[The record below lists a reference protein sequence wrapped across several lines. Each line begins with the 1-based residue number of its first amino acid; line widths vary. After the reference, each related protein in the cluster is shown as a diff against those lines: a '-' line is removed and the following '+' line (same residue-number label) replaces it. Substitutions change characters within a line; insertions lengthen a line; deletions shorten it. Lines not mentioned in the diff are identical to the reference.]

1 MIAPNTRPEYL
12 PIMRK
17 ALAVVTQE
25 GGITSH
31 AAIVSREL
39 GIPAVVGVQG
49 ILDKLKDGDRVEVNA
64 NSGIVKII

>member
-1 MIAPNTRPEYL
+1 
-12 PIMRK
+12 MRK